1 MEVKMKQFAVSM
13 DEETMNEFDA
23 VIGDVTRSAYLRRFM
38 LNEIK
43 RLKQTTPSLQL
54 QLHNQQEHD

>member
-1 MEVKMKQFAVSM
+1 MKQFAVSM
-13 DEETMNEFDA
+13 DEEIMKEFDS

-43 RLKQTTPSLQL
+43 RLKQPTPSLQL
-54 QLHNQQEHD
+54 QSHNQQENEQK

>member
-1 MEVKMKQFAVSM
+1 MKQFAVSM
-13 DEETMNEFDA
+13 DEEIMKEFDS

-43 RLKQTTPSLQL
+43 RLKQPTPSLQL
-54 QLHNQQEHD
+54 QSHEQHEHEQK